1 MTFLNATLIF
11 GALAIAIPIA
21 LHLLARREPKKV
33 TFPSVHFLKKR
44 YESNRSRLQIR
55 RWWLLALRI
64 AAIAAVAFAL
74 ARPAIHR
81 SLSLTWVTIGMLVLV
96 GISLMV
102 MASVALAQD
111 RQKSNRLAP
120 RESNPRASQATGYG
134 LAAASLVIMIIA
146 GVWGATT
153 AMSGPAMSIDQAQP
167 VALAIVL
174 DNSPSS
180 DWKSANDDRIARIK
194 DLATW
199 MVTRLPGASRIAIV
213 DRSAHVVSFS
223 LDAGSAISRIDQLKP
238 LEVVQPIASRIEAAV
253 NLVRT
258 SDITQRRV
266 LVISDLT
273 AATWD
278 DAVSDSTLSTSIQ
291 ADPAVELTLFDL
303 GEFSA
308 LNRSLAIPHLDDT
321 SPATG
326 VPVKVSSTLSVSG
339 DAGSTT
345 SATVELELFQNDPAL
360 PVVRDGQVVL
370 PDLRSV
376 DRTSVRVDAGASR
389 EILLSMAPLELG
401 THHGR
406 IRLVGDDAISLD
418 DVRYFSLQVLPPS
431 RVLVVASNDAESR
444 IIGDAISVS
453 SSQPAESAAAFDVE
467 RIGYQDLPRVR
478 MEDFDALV
486 LLDPTPGALADQALL
501 DYVGSGGG
509 LFVCLGPT
517 AGDEAYESA
526 LVPSLVR
533 RWRSPDPGSF
543 LEVVNASH
551 PVTEPLSEN
560 TPWSDFRVQQYWQ
573 VKPLASDMVL
583 MRFAGTEHAALIHRT
598 FSQSADQSTGRVLL
612 LTTPIPALAKS
623 TRPWNDLFGTDGWPA
638 WLMTRKSVQY
648 LSGRGATDRMSAVG
662 QPRLLS
668 LEQDLLSDQQTD
680 PLAPQ
685 RLQLFRPGGSVPVPL
700 NIPAGT
706 QQLAIDDVSR
716 SGTYWIRG
724 LQTGDG
730 FSANLSKG
738 SLNLDRIEKEQLDL
752 VFGADQYG
760 LATSR
765 EEIEFAESAAAQRV
779 SLHSPAMLLA
789 LAIFLLE
796 QVLANRF
803 YRKPAQ
809 TPAMAT

>member
-11 GALAIAIPIA
+11 GALAVAIPIT
-21 LHLLARREPKKV
+21 LHLLARREPRKV
-33 TFPSVHFLKKR
+33 TFPSVQFLKKR
-44 YESNRSRLQIR
+44 FESNRSRLQIR
-55 RWWLLALRI
+55 SWWLLALRI

-81 SLSLTWVTIGMLVLV
+81 SLSLTWITIGLLVLV

-102 MASVALAQD
+102 MASVALVQD
-111 RQKSNRLAP
+111 RSKPDRVKQRGSNTSA
-120 RESNPRASQATGYG
+120 AQATGYA
-134 LAAASLVIMIIA
+134 LAAASLLIMIIA
-146 GVWGATT
+146 GVWGLSV
-153 AMSGPAMSIDQAQP
+153 AMSGPAMSIDQTQP

-180 DWKSANDDRIARIK
+180 DWKTTNDDRIARMK

-213 DRSAHVVSFS
+213 DRSAQVVSFS

-238 LEVVQPIASRIEAAV
+238 LEVVQPIASRIVAAA

-258 SDITQRRV
+258 SEITQRRV

-273 AATWD
+273 AATWE
-278 DAVSDSTLSTSIQ
+278 DAVSDSTLSTSLQ
-291 ADPAVELTLFDL
+291 GDPAVAWTLFDL

-308 LNRSLAIPHLDDT
+308 LNRSLAIPRLDDT

-326 VPVKVSSTLSVSG
+326 VPIKVSSTLSVSG
-339 DAGSTT
+339 EAGSAT

-370 PDLRSV
+370 PNIRSV

-389 EILLSMAPLELG
+389 EILLSMPPLELG

-406 IRLVGDDAISLD
+406 IRLIGDDAISFD
-418 DVRYFSLQVLPPS
+418 DVRYFSLQVQPPS
-431 RVLVVASNDAESR
+431 RVLVVASNEAESR

-453 SSQPAESAAAFDVE
+453 SSLPTESVAAFDVE
-467 RIGYQDLPRVR
+467 RIGYQDMPRVR

-486 LLDPTPGALADQALL
+486 LLDPARDALADPSLL
-501 DYVGSGGG
+501 DYVGGGGG

-517 AGDEAYESA
+517 AGDDALESA

-543 LEVVNASH
+543 LEVVNVSH
-551 PVTEPLSEN
+551 PVTEPLAEN
-560 TPWSDFRVQQYWQ
+560 TPWSDFRVQQHWQ
-573 VKPLASDMVL
+573 VKPLATDMVL
-583 MRFAGTEHAALIHRT
+583 MRFAGTEHAALIQRT
-598 FSQSADQSTGRVLL
+598 FSPSASQSTGRVLL
-612 LTTPIPALAKS
+612 LTTPIPALAKP
-623 TRPWNDLFGTDGWPA
+623 TRLWNDLFGTDGWPA
-638 WLMTRKSVQY
+638 WLMTRMSIQY

-662 QPRLLS
+662 QPRLLPLQES
-668 LEQDLLSDQQTD
+668 LRSDPQSD
-680 PLAPQ
+680 PLSPN
-685 RLQLFRPGGSVPVPL
+685 RLQLFRPGAVLPVPL
-700 NIPAGT
+700 NFPAGT

-730 FSANLSKG
+730 FSANLPEE
-738 SLNLDRIEKEQLDL
+738 SLNLDRIEKKQLDL
-752 VFGADQYG
+752 AFGADQYG
-760 LATSR
+760 LATGR
-765 EEIEFAESAAAQRV
+765 EEIEFAESAAALRV